1 MQRDC
6 AMALKFDIYENV
18 KIFDL
23 GWQEHLDK
31 DWVDI
36 KRYGDSVC
44 QHQGREDGRQRWI
57 QGLAGDVRNQRKAV
71 YSNLTFA
78 SDVRNQRKA
87 IYSNLLFAD
96 YSSELSFPWWRRS
109 EAIQLLHNIKLYA
122 GMFMEGQNLQV
133 IFLNILKL
141 LAYLIWLLDQQRCQ
155 SDSCST
161 GSRKDVWLSAV
172 EYSLRRWIL
181 NVLGRW
187 HRLLQPGF
195 CTALSSSNLPLS
207 LSTWHSG
214 HGKDPK

>member
-1 MQRDC
+1 MIRAPGQKLSRHQ
-6 AMALKFDIYENV
+6 AIWW
-18 KIFDL
+18 L
-23 GWQEHLDK
+23 GLSASRERRRTPK
-31 DWVDI
+31 M
-36 KRYGDSVC
+36 DSGTC
-44 QHQGREDGRQRWI
+44 RWCE
-57 QGLAGDVRNQRKAV
+57 KPKKSSV
-71 YSNLTFA
+71 YSNL
-78 SDVRNQRKA
+78 
-87 IYSNLLFAD
+87 IFAD

-141 LAYLIWLLDQQRCQ
+141 PAYLIWLLDQQRCQ

-181 NVLGRW
+181 NVLGCW
-187 HRLLQPGF
+187 QRLLQPGF